1 MLPINQILC
10 GDCLEVMK
18 DFPDESIDMVMF
30 SPPYWGLRDYGVEG
44 QIGLEEHPRVYV
56 AHMVEVCREVK
67 RVLKKHGSMYV
78 VLGDTYCGSHSGY
91 GDYRHA
97 NKRSISKTFLYNTVE
112 KSQSKFKD
120 KDGWLQPKQK
130 LLIPSRVAIALQE
143 EGWILR
149 NDIVW
154 HKPNHMPSSVKD
166 RLSNAY
172 EHVFF
177 FVKARRYYYDL
188 DAIRQPHTSVKD
200 LGRKR
205 LDTKTPKHDLAVKL
219 GAGKI
224 GPSGYLVQH
233 PKGKNPGDVVLTKHD
248 IAVWRFPTVNRQS
261 GLGYTDPLHVKAYH
275 KKGKNHGDVISE
287 RVKANLEH
295 FMPRGSGGHYA
306 YGGIDSEKSKH
317 EHPKGKNPGDV
328 LYSLD
333 GRDLGTNVGE
343 KGKVVDRKDQ
353 WRPQTRLL
361 RLDGKNP
368 GDFWSVNT
376 KPFKGAHFAV
386 YPEAICVKPILSSC
400 PPNGTVLDPM
410 CGSGTTCVVAQKLG
424 RKWIGIELNPEY
436 VEIAKKRLMQQS
448 QKLEPFIQTKPQ
460 RSLLENAI

>member
-233 PKGKNPGDVVLTKHD
+233 PKGKNPGDV
-248 IAVWRFPTVNRQS
+248 
-261 GLGYTDPLHVKAYH
+261 
-275 KKGKNHGDVISE
+275 
-287 RVKANLEH
+287 
-295 FMPRGSGGHYA
+295 
-306 YGGIDSEKSKH
+306 
-317 EHPKGKNPGDV
+317 

-386 YPEAICVKPILSSC
+386 YPEDICINPIKASC
-400 PPNGTVLDPM
+400 SKNGVVLDPM

>member
-1 MLPINQILC
+1 MAKMLPINQILC

-233 PKGKNPGDVVLTKHD
+233 PKGKNPGDV
-248 IAVWRFPTVNRQS
+248 
-261 GLGYTDPLHVKAYH
+261 
-275 KKGKNHGDVISE
+275 
-287 RVKANLEH
+287 
-295 FMPRGSGGHYA
+295 
-306 YGGIDSEKSKH
+306 
-317 EHPKGKNPGDV
+317 

-386 YPEAICVKPILSSC
+386 YPEDICINPIKASC
-400 PPNGTVLDPM
+400 SKNGVVLDPM

>member
-112 KSQSKFKD
+112 KPQSKFKD

-233 PKGKNPGDVVLTKHD
+233 PKGKNPGDV
-248 IAVWRFPTVNRQS
+248 
-261 GLGYTDPLHVKAYH
+261 
-275 KKGKNHGDVISE
+275 
-287 RVKANLEH
+287 
-295 FMPRGSGGHYA
+295 
-306 YGGIDSEKSKH
+306 
-317 EHPKGKNPGDV
+317 

-386 YPEAICVKPILSSC
+386 YPEDICINPIKASC
-400 PPNGTVLDPM
+400 SKNGVVLDPM